1 MCTRTSILKTT
12 PYPFNATMSSSNP
25 LNADYAWPLWDD
37 EPIEGAFALDTT
49 NGIDK
54 AVVTSVTRPWLFG
67 FKPTTRTSNGRNVLI
82 LGGGGYIELMVGREG
97 VQVARWLAGLGF
109 HAFVLIHRFPNK
121 ETGSQ
126 APVDDA
132 RRALNMFDEKGFG
145 EGGKGVCG
153 LSSGGHLAASLLSTY
168 PTTWNRPDA
177 ESGVPKLDFA
187 IIGYAPIST
196 NAKGRQIIA
205 NKPALEPPKKQA
217 LYDTMQPDVQLVGG
231 VPPTFIVYA
240 GNDPIVPVVNAY
252 RLAEGIMKA
261 GAPVELHVFSDA
273 PHGFALDTQGLP
285 VSDWPSIC
293 EKWMNQNGFMG

>member
-1 MCTRTSILKTT
+1 M
-12 PYPFNATMSSSNP
+12 PSSNP
-25 LNADYAWPLWDD
+25 LNADYAWPLYDD
-37 EPIEGAFALDTT
+37 EPIGGAFELDTA

-54 AVVTSVTRPWLFG
+54 AVATSVTRPWLFG
-67 FKPTTRTSNGRNVLI
+67 FRPTTSTPNGRGILI

-97 VQVARWLAGLGF
+97 VQVARWLTGLGF

-132 RRALNMFDEKGFG
+132 RRALNFIKEKGFA
-145 EGGKGVCG
+145 EGGLAVCG

-177 ESGVPKLDFA
+177 KSGVPKLDFA
-187 IIGYAPIST
+187 IVGYAPIST

-205 NKPALEPPKKQA
+205 NKPALEPPEKQA
-217 LYDTMQPDVQLVGG
+217 LYDTVQPDVQLENR

-240 GNDPIVPVVNAY
+240 GNDPVVPVANAY
-252 RLAEGIMKA
+252 RLAEGITKA

-273 PHGFALDTQGLP
+273 PHGFALDTLGLP
-285 VSDWPSIC
+285 VSNWPSMC
-293 EKWMNQNGFMG
+293 EKWMKQCGLIE